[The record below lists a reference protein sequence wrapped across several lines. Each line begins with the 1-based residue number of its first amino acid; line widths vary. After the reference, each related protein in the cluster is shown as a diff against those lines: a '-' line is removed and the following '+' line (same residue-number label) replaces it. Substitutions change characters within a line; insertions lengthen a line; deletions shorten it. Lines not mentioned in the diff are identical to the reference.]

1 VLGCGTRILKSAR
14 AAAEGVLFCRV
25 HKTSAVRF
33 TDFDLKW
40 YYAPSDKIAGLFLIR
55 PLRGRCLAVFSE
67 TSETAVLSDTLM
79 PFATLTRPGRGFRIR
94 YAILALAA
102 AIVFGTIGFHL
113 VEGWAFADSLYVT
126 VQTLTTVGYGDMTP
140 RSGAGRSFAVLV
152 MLIGA
157 GGVALAVSTIVQSV
171 VKWELVSTFGQR
183 RLTKKM
189 SKLRDH
195 YIICGSGRVG
205 SHLIRDLLSANES
218 FVVVE
223 NDQQRAAEFSQRGV
237 DVLVGDATLEESLR
251 DVGVDRA
258 RGLAACLPNDADNV
272 YVVLTARDLNPNLR
286 IVARAAEEQAE
297 AKLLR
302 AGANHVVAPTI
313 IGGHRMAVA
322 LTKPAVSEF
331 MDSITANELGL
342 GFEQVEIDAASSLV
356 GQELRSTSIRAEL
369 DVVIISI
376 RRQDGRL
383 VFNPAGNATIENGDT
398 LIAIGRA
405 ESLSRLNEMARGVV

>member
-1 VLGCGTRILKSAR
+1 
-14 AAAEGVLFCRV
+14 
-25 HKTSAVRF
+25 
-33 TDFDLKW
+33 
-40 YYAPSDKIAGLFLIR
+40 
-55 PLRGRCLAVFSE
+55 
-67 TSETAVLSDTLM
+67 M
-79 PFATLTRPGRGFRIR
+79 PFVTRPRPRSGFKIR
-94 YAILALAA
+94 YAIMALAA

-113 VEGWAFADSLYVT
+113 VEGWTLADSLYVT
-126 VQTLTTVGYGDMTP
+126 VQTLTTVGYGDLPP
-140 RSGAGRSFAVLV
+140 RSGAGRVFAVVV

-157 GGVALAVSTIVQSV
+157 GGVALAISTIVQSV
-171 VKWELVSTFGQR
+171 VKWELISTFGQR

-205 SHLIRDLLSANES
+205 SHLVRDLLAAKES
-218 FVVVE
+218 FVVIE

-237 DVLVGDATLEESLR
+237 NVLVSDATLEESLR
-251 DVGVDRA
+251 DVGVEHA

-272 YVVLTARDLNPNLR
+272 YVVLTARDLNPRLR

-302 AGANHVVAPTI
+302 AGANHVIAPTI

-342 GFEQVEIDAASSLV
+342 GFEQVEVDAASPLV
-356 GQELRSTSIRAEL
+356 GQELRSTPIRSDL

-376 RRQDGRL
+376 RRQDGRV
-383 VFNPAGNATIENGDT
+383 VFNPAGNAMIENGDI

-405 ESLSRLNEMARGVV
+405 ESLTRLNQLARGTM

>member
-1 VLGCGTRILKSAR
+1 MPVATR
-14 AAAEGVLFCRV
+14 
-25 HKTSAVRF
+25 
-33 TDFDLKW
+33 
-40 YYAPSDKIAGLFLIR
+40 
-55 PLRGRCLAVFSE
+55 
-67 TSETAVLSDTLM
+67 
-79 PFATLTRPGRGFRIR
+79 TRPRRGFQIR
-94 YAILALAA
+94 YAIIALAA
-102 AIVFGTIGFHL
+102 AILFGTIGFHF
-113 VEGWAFADSLYVT
+113 VEGWTLADSLYVT
-126 VQTLTTVGYGDMTP
+126 VQTLTTVGYGDLPP
-140 RSGAGRSFAVLV
+140 RSGSGRLFAVVV

-183 RLTKKM
+183 RLTRKM

-205 SHLIRDLLSANES
+205 SHLVRDLLAANES
-218 FVVVE
+218 FVVIE
-223 NDQQRAAEFSQRGV
+223 KDQQRAAEFSQRGV
-237 DVLVGDATLEESLR
+237 NVLVTDATLEESLR
-251 DVGVDRA
+251 EVGVEHA

-331 MDSITANELGL
+331 MDSITASELGL
-342 GFEQVEIDAASSLV
+342 GFEQVEVDAASSLV
-356 GQELRSTSIRAEL
+356 GQALRSTPIRSEL
-369 DVVIISI
+369 DVVIVSI
-376 RRQDGRL
+376 RRQSGEIF
-383 VFNPAGNATIENGDT
+383 FNPAGDATIESGDI

-405 ESLSRLNEMARGVV
+405 DSLSGLNQLARGTV

>member
-1 VLGCGTRILKSAR
+1 MI
-14 AAAEGVLFCRV
+14 FC
-25 HKTSAVRF
+25 
-33 TDFDLKW
+33 
-40 YYAPSDKIAGLFLIR
+40 
-55 PLRGRCLAVFSE
+55 
-67 TSETAVLSDTLM
+67 
-79 PFATLTRPGRGFRIR
+79 
-94 YAILALAA
+94 
-102 AIVFGTIGFHL
+102 
-113 VEGWAFADSLYVT
+113 
-126 VQTLTTVGYGDMTP
+126 
-140 RSGAGRSFAVLV
+140 
-152 MLIGA
+152 
-157 GGVALAVSTIVQSV
+157 
-171 VKWELVSTFGQR
+171 QR
-183 RLTKKM
+183 TK
-189 SKLRDH
+189 
-195 YIICGSGRVG
+195 
-205 SHLIRDLLSANES
+205 
-218 FVVVE
+218 
-223 NDQQRAAEFSQRGV
+223 
-237 DVLVGDATLEESLR
+237 ESLR
-251 DVGVDRA
+251 DVGVERA
-258 RGLAACLPNDADNV
+258 RGLAACLPNDANNV

-376 RRQDGRL
+376 RRQDGQL

>member
-1 VLGCGTRILKSAR
+1 MPSPHAPNRI
-14 AAAEGVLFCRV
+14 
-25 HKTSAVRF
+25 H
-33 TDFDLKW
+33 
-40 YYAPSDKIAGLFLIR
+40 
-55 PLRGRCLAVFSE
+55 
-67 TSETAVLSDTLM
+67 
-79 PFATLTRPGRGFRIR
+79 FRIR
-94 YAILALAA
+94 YALLALLA
-102 AIVFGTIGFHL
+102 AILFGTMGFHFI
-113 VEGWAFADSLYVT
+113 EGWPLADSFYVT
-126 VQTLTTVGYGDMTP
+126 VQTLTTVGYGDQTP
-140 RSGAGRSFAVLV
+140 HSGAGRFFAVLV
-152 MLIGA
+152 MLIGV

-171 VKWELVSTFGQR
+171 VQSELVATFGQR
-183 RLTKKM
+183 RRSRKM
-189 SKLRDH
+189 SNLRDH

-205 SHLIRDLLSANES
+205 SHLVRDLLAANES
-218 FVVVE
+218 FVVIE

-237 DVLVGDATLEESLR
+237 NVLVGDATLEESLR
-251 DVGVDRA
+251 DVGVEHA

-302 AGANHVVAPTI
+302 AGANHVIAPTI

-342 GFEQVEIDAASSLV
+342 GFEQVEVDAASSLV

-376 RRQDGRL
+376 RRQDGQI
-383 VFNPAGNATIENGDT
+383 VFNPAGDAMIENGDI
-398 LIAIGRA
+398 LIAIGRT
-405 ESLSRLNEMARGVV
+405 ESLTRLNQLARGTM